1 MGKKFINIGKG
12 HTYPGTKLPKTRGQ
26 APKPQPKK

>member
-1 MGKKFINIGKG
+1 MGKKYIPIGKG

-26 APKPQPKK
+26 APQPKK